1 MRVLRFL
8 APALLLAL
16 AFGPV
21 RGAASLTQR
30 IEPTDVSVGDEVTV
44 TISVLNGG
52 GADVQLPR
60 VDGLE
65 LQGTSTATQITFTNG
80 ALSSSVSQ
88 IFTLMP
94 DRAGDLT
101 IPAFDVHVSGGQVLH
116 AHEMKIHV
124 VAGSNNVP
132 APANSPFP
140 QAPAQPQFPG
150 NGPVVMP
157 SAPDDQNNATPNN
170 PTDQSA
176 TSVQPPMGS
185 DGRPVKVFMVIAPET
200 TDAYIG
206 QTIPMRID
214 FYIRVDSLAQ
224 QDSLPTIKGIDF
236 LMNDLS
242 VRPEEDEVN
251 VGNETYHRETW
262 RTAISAPK
270 NGDFPLQM
278 ERDTYWTKDA
288 RGVFSDPLGN
298 FFGPRPQLAHGNVPS
313 NQLVMHIHALPDEGK
328 PADFT
333 GAIGQFQVA
342 GNASPTT
349 VNVGEPVYIDF
360 SITGQGNFD
369 HVRCPALTPDP
380 AWKTY
385 VPSSKVNYDQ
395 GDESRT
401 HGDKIFRQ
409 AVIPQKNGTLS
420 LPSADFSY
428 FDPTTKKYVVLP
440 INLPAVTVTGTPE
453 AAAPAPVVADNT
465 GTSSTATAAAD
476 NSDLS
481 PNRLEFGS
489 LRTDLTPSFLHP
501 WYWLAQGVALLV
513 VILSLPFLLLRSRRR
528 QDNARAERALRRRSL
543 HELEQAMSLAVQQ
556 QDAAAFFSA
565 ARQALQLQWGAAWG
579 LRPEAVTL
587 PVMAEHDPELAAR
600 LAPLFGLADEA
611 MYSGRTTQVVD
622 LAAWEQQVRDEL
634 RQLQPV

>member
-1 MRVLRFL
+1 MRVLHFL
-8 APALLLAL
+8 APVLLLAL
-16 AFGPV
+16 AFAPA

-30 IEPTDVSVGDEVTV
+30 IEPTDVSVGDQVTV

-65 LQGTSTATQITFTNG
+65 LQGTSTATNIMFTNG

-94 DRAGDLT
+94 DRAGDFT

-140 QAPAQPQFPG
+140 PAPAQPQFPG

-157 SAPDDQNNATPNN
+157 SSPGDQNT
-170 PTDQSA
+170 TDQSA

-185 DGRPVKVFMVIAPET
+185 DGRPAKVFMVIAPET
-200 TDAYIG
+200 TDAYVG

-214 FYIRVDSLAQ
+214 FYIRLDSIAQ

-251 VGNETYHRETW
+251 IGEETYHRETW

-369 HVRCPALTPDP
+369 HVRCPAPAPDP

-385 VPSSKVNYDQ
+385 VPTSKVTYDD

-401 HGDKIFRQ
+401 HGAKIFRQ
-409 AVIPQKNGTLS
+409 AAIPQKNGTLS

-428 FDPTTKKYVVLP
+428 FDPATKKYVVLP

-453 AAAPAPVVADNT
+453 AATPAPAVADST
-465 GTSSTATAAAD
+465 GASSPATAAAD
-476 NSDLS
+476 NTGLS

-489 LRTDLTPSFLHP
+489 LRTDVTPSFLHP

-513 VILSLPFLLLRSRRR
+513 VLLSIPLLLLSTRKKR
-528 QDNARAERALRRRSL
+528 DNARAERALRRRSL
-543 HELEQAMSLAVQQ
+543 HELEEAMSLAVHN

-587 PVMAEHDPELAAR
+587 PVIAGHDPELAAR
-600 LAPLFGLADEA
+600 LAPLFDLADEV
-611 MYSGRTTQVVD
+611 MYSGHATRAVD
-622 LAAWEQQVRDEL
+622 LVAWEQRVRDEL

>member
-1 MRVLRFL
+1 MRILRFL
-8 APALLLAL
+8 GPVLLLAL
-16 AFGPV
+16 AFVPV
-21 RGAASLTQR
+21 RGEASLTQQ

-65 LQGTSTATQITFTNG
+65 LQGTSTATNITFTNG

-94 DRAGDLT
+94 DRAGDFT
-101 IPAFDVHVSGGQVLH
+101 IPAFDVHASGGRVLH

-132 APANSPFP
+132 APANSSTP
-140 QAPAQPQFPG
+140 QMPAQPQFPG

-157 SAPDDQNNATPNN
+157 PAPDDQSGAAPTN
-170 PTDQSA
+170 PADQSGA
-176 TSVQPPMGS
+176 PGQAPMGS
-185 DGRPVKVFMVIAPET
+185 DGRPAKAFMVITPGT
-200 TDAYIG
+200 TDAYVG

-214 FYIRVDSLAQ
+214 FYIRLDSIAQ
-224 QDSLPTIKGIDF
+224 QDSLPTIDGIDF

-251 VGNETYHRETW
+251 VGDETYHRETW
-262 RTAISAPK
+262 QTAISAPK

-313 NQLVMHIHALPDEGK
+313 NQLVMHVHPLPDEGK
-328 PADFT
+328 PAGFT
-333 GAIGQFQVA
+333 GAIGQFQAA

-349 VNVGEPVYIDF
+349 VNVGEPVYLDF

-369 HVRCPALTPDP
+369 HVRCPALAPDP
-380 AWKTY
+380 TWKTY
-385 VPSSKVNYDQ
+385 VPSSKINFD
-395 GDESRT
+395 DESRT
-401 HGDKIFRQ
+401 QGAKIFRQ
-409 AVIPQKNGTLS
+409 AVIPQKSGNLN
-420 LPSADFSY
+420 LPAVNFSY

-440 INLPAVTVTGTPE
+440 INLPAITVTGTPE
-453 AAAPAPVVADNT
+453 PATPAPAVADTT
-465 GTSSTATAAAD
+465 GTSSVTEPVATD
-476 NSDLS
+476 NNGLS

-489 LRTDLTPSFLHP
+489 LRTDPIPAFLHP
-501 WYWLAQGVALLV
+501 WYWLAQGAALLTV
-513 VILSLPFLLLRSRRR
+513 VLACPFILLRSRRR
-528 QDNARAERALRRRSL
+528 QTNVRAERALRRRSL
-543 HELEQAMSLAVQQ
+543 DELEQAMSLAVHH

-565 ARQALQLQWGAAWG
+565 ARQALQLQWGAVWD

-587 PVMAEHDPELAAR
+587 PVIAQRDPEMAAR
-600 LAPLFGLADEA
+600 LAPLFALADEV
-611 MYSGRTTQVVD
+611 MYSGQTTQKVD